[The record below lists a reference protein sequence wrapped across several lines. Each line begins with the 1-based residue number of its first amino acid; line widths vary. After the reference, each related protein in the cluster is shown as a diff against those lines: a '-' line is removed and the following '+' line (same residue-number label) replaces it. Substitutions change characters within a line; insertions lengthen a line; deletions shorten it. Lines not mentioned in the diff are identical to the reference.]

1 MDDGEYQLGGCSMQ
15 VRDIMLSTKVKLRP
29 QDSIRKAIKLLKS
42 SKLHGVTV
50 VDEVGQLMGYFSL
63 SNLFDCLL
71 NELSIDTSI
80 EKYYIREVAYIRE
93 DKSFNDLGE
102 LSHWLHARRV
112 GQTPVVNMAN
122 EPIGVITQA
131 GAVNELLDQTE
142 YLYKELSTVIEN
154 VPAGI
159 IATNDQGSVTLA
171 NQYAKNILKEVQ
183 VGKYIGDFVNDL
195 KDDFSPIVQGAWIM
209 PHKIEYQALKLIAT
223 AVPIYQNTIIK
234 GATFVLQDLTDV
246 EEIAHEL
253 KIVKELKMTLETVLE
268 VAYEGVAVLDEQGRL
283 SMANANFCKRV
294 GVSKEQVIGQNINK
308 FVPLTDNQSPLKV
321 LEINARPCVISTLPF
336 TKESNTKGTVVKIYE
351 DLDQLADVMQQIN
364 RINMQLNYYKDELF
378 KVNGTCYTIS
388 NIVCNNERI
397 AKLKT
402 QALQVARSN
411 STVLITGES
420 GTGKELFAH
429 SIHNA
434 SNRRKEPFIK
444 VNCSAIPGDLAESE
458 LFGYED
464 GAFTGAR
471 KQGKPGK
478 FELAGGGTIFLDE
491 IGDMPF
497 LLQSKLLRVIQE
509 KEVER
514 VGDVKTRKIDVR
526 IIAATNKD
534 LKRLVA
540 EGKFREDLYFRLNVI
555 DLKIPPLRERKR
567 DIPVLADTF
576 IRKYNNSFT
585 KRVDGIT
592 DAALEVLV
600 HYNWPGNIRELE
612 NVIERV
618 LNYVECGL
626 IDLQD
631 LPEEIRQAGKIS
643 RGQSLIGQ
651 SLAKIEQEAIQAALA
666 EAQGN
671 KSKAARLL
679 GISRSKL
686 YEKLSQMIDI

>member
-1 MDDGEYQLGGCSMQ
+1 ME
-15 VRDIMLSTKVKLRP
+15 VRDIMLSTRVQLRP
-29 QDSIRKAIKLLKS
+29 QDSIRKAIELLKS
-42 SKLHGVTV
+42 SKLHGVPV
-50 VDEVGQLMGYFSL
+50 VDEVGQLIGYFSN
-63 SNLFDCLL
+63 STLFDCLL
-71 NELSIDTSI
+71 NDLSIDSAV
-80 EKYYIREVAYIRE
+80 EEYYIREVAYLRE
-93 DKSFNDLGE
+93 DKSFNDLEE
-102 LSHWLHARRV
+102 LTHWLHAVRV
-112 GQTPVVNMAN
+112 GQTPVINMAN

-131 GAVNELLDQTE
+131 GAVNELLDRTE
-142 YLYKELSTVIEN
+142 YLYNELSSVIEN

-159 IATNDQGSVTLA
+159 IATNDKGSVTLA

-183 VGKYIGDFVNDL
+183 VGKYIGDFLNDL
-195 KDDFSPIVQGAWIM
+195 KEDFEPIVEGAWIV

-223 AVPIYQNTIIK
+223 AVPIHQNKIIK

-246 EEIAHEL
+246 EGIAHEL
-253 KIVKELKMTLETVLE
+253 IIVKELKKTLETVLE

-283 SMANANFCKRV
+283 SMANAKFCKRV
-294 GVSKEQVIGQNINK
+294 GKSKEQIIGQNINE
-308 FVPLTDNQSPLKV
+308 FVPLTDNQLPLKV
-321 LEINARPCVISTLPF
+321 LEINAKPCVISTLPF
-336 TKESNTKGTVVKIYE
+336 AKESNTKGTVVKIYE
-351 DLDQLADVMQQIN
+351 DLDQLDDVMQQLN
-364 RINMQLNYYKDELF
+364 RLNMQLNYYKDELL
-378 KVNGTCYTIS
+378 KVNGTSYTIG
-388 NIVCNNERI
+388 NIVCSNDRI

-478 FELAGGGTIFLDE
+478 FELACGGTIFLDE
-491 IGDMPF
+491 IGDMPI

-514 VGDVKTRKIDVR
+514 VGDVKTRKVDVR

-534 LKRLVA
+534 LRRLIA
-540 EGKFREDLYFRLNVI
+540 EGKFREDLFFRLNVI
-555 DLKIPPLRERKR
+555 DLKIPPLRERKL
-567 DIPVLADTF
+567 DIPVLVDSF

-600 HYNWPGNIRELE
+600 HHNWPGNIRELE
-612 NVIERV
+612 NVIERM

-631 LPEEIRQAGKIS
+631 LPEEIRQTEKFSGKT
-643 RGQSLIGQ
+643 GQSLTGQ
-651 SLAKIEQEAIQAALA
+651 SMANIEQEAIQTALA
-666 EAQGN
+666 VAHGN
-671 KSKAARLL
+671 KSKAAKLL

-686 YEKLSQMIDI
+686 YEKLSQNTMKEP

>member
-1 MDDGEYQLGGCSMQ
+1 MQ
-15 VRDIMLSTKVKLRP
+15 VRDIMLSTTIQLRP
-29 QDSIRKAIKLLKS
+29 QDSIRKAIELLKN
-42 SKLHGVTV
+42 SKLHGVPV
-50 VDEVGQLMGYFSL
+50 VDEIGQLIGYFSH
-63 SNLFDCLL
+63 STLFDCLL
-71 NELSIDTSI
+71 NDLSIDTSI
-80 EKYYIREVAYIRE
+80 DEYYIREVAYLRE
-93 DKSFNDLGE
+93 DKSFHDLGE
-102 LSHWLHARRV
+102 LAHWLHTVRV

-122 EPIGVITQA
+122 EPIGMMTQA
-131 GAVNELLDQTE
+131 GAVNELLDRTE
-142 YLYKELSTVIEN
+142 YLYHELASVIEN

-159 IATNDQGSVTLA
+159 IATNDQGFVTLA
-171 NQYAKNILKEVQ
+171 NQYAKSILHKVQ
-183 VGKYIGDFVNDL
+183 VGEYIGNFLTDL
-195 KDDFSPIVQGAWIM
+195 KDDFTPIVEGAWIV
-209 PHKIEYQALKLIAT
+209 PHKIEYRSLKLIAT
-223 AVPIYQNTIIK
+223 AVPIFQNTVIK

-246 EEIAHEL
+246 EGIAHEL
-253 KIVKELKMTLETVLE
+253 KTVKELKMTLETVLE

-294 GVSKEQVIGQNINK
+294 GVSKDQIIGQNINK
-308 FVPLTDNQSPLKV
+308 YVPLTDIQSPLKV

-351 DLDQLADVMQQIN
+351 DLDQLADVMQQLN

-378 KVNGTCYTIS
+378 KVNGTSYTIG
-388 NIVCNNERI
+388 NIVCSNERI

-444 VNCSAIPGDLAESE
+444 VNCSAIPGELAESE

-478 FELAGGGTIFLDE
+478 FELAVGGTIFLDE

-497 LLQSKLLRVIQE
+497 MLQSKLLRVIQE

-514 VGDVKTRKIDVR
+514 VGDIKTRKIDVR

-555 DLKIPPLRERKR
+555 DLKIPPLRERKL

-612 NVIERV
+612 NVIERM

-631 LPEEIRQAGKIS
+631 LPEEIRQTEKIS
-643 RGQSLIGQ
+643 GITGQRLIGQ
-651 SLAKIEQEAIQAALA
+651 SLANIEQEAIQIALA
-666 EAQGN
+666 QAQGN

-686 YEKLSQMIDI
+686 YEKLSRMTDNLVEHRS

>member
-1 MDDGEYQLGGCSMQ
+1 
-15 VRDIMLSTKVKLRP
+15 
-29 QDSIRKAIKLLKS
+29 
-42 SKLHGVTV
+42 LHTV
-50 VDEVGQLMGYFSL
+50 
-63 SNLFDCLL
+63 
-71 NELSIDTSI
+71 
-80 EKYYIREVAYIRE
+80 
-93 DKSFNDLGE
+93 
-102 LSHWLHARRV
+102 RV
-112 GQTPVVNMAN
+112 GQTPVVNMVN
-122 EPIGVITQA
+122 EPIGMLTQA
-131 GAVNELLDQTE
+131 GAVNELLDRTE
-142 YLYKELSTVIEN
+142 YLYKELSSVIEN

-159 IATNDQGSVTLA
+159 IATNDKGLVTLA
-171 NQYAKNILKEVQ
+171 NQYAKNILQEVQ
-183 VGKYIGDFVNDL
+183 VGEYIGDFLNDL
-195 KDDFSPIVQGAWIM
+195 KDDFAPIVEGGWIV
-209 PHKIEYQALKLIAT
+209 PHKIEYQTLKLIAT

-246 EEIAHEL
+246 EGIAHEL
-253 KIVKELKMTLETVLE
+253 KIVKELKKTLETVLE
-268 VAYEGVAVLDEQGRL
+268 VAYEGVAVLDEKGQL
-283 SMANANFCKRV
+283 NMANANFCKRV
-294 GVSKEQVIGQNINK
+294 GVSKEQIIGQNIDN
-308 FVPLTDNQSPLKV
+308 FIPPTDNQLPLKV
-321 LEINARPCVISTLPF
+321 LEINDKPCVISTLPF

-351 DLDQLADVMQQIN
+351 DLDQLADVMQQLN

-378 KVNGTCYTIS
+378 KVNGTSYTIG
-388 NIVCNNERI
+388 NIVCSNERI

-444 VNCSAIPGDLAESE
+444 VNCSAIPGELAESE

-471 KQGKPGK
+471 KQGKLGK

-514 VGDVKTRKIDVR
+514 VGDVKTRKVDVR

-555 DLKIPPLRERKR
+555 DLKIPPLRERKL

-612 NVIERV
+612 NVIERM

-631 LPEEIRQAGKIS
+631 LPEEIRQAEKI
-643 RGQSLIGQ
+643 RGITGQSLIGQ
-651 SLAKIEQEAIQAALA
+651 SLANIEQEAISLRRR
-666 EAQGN
+666 G
-671 KSKAARLL
+671 
-679 GISRSKL
+679 
-686 YEKLSQMIDI
+686 Y

>member
-1 MDDGEYQLGGCSMQ
+1 MQ
-15 VRDIMLSTKVKLRP
+15 VRDIMLSTKVQLRP
-29 QDSIRKAIKLLKS
+29 QDSIRKAIELFKS
-42 SKLHGVTV
+42 SKLHGVPV
-50 VDEVGQLMGYFSL
+50 VDEDGQLIGYFAL
-63 SNLFDCLL
+63 SNLFNCLL
-71 NELSIDTSI
+71 KDLNIDTSI
-80 EKYYIREVAYIRE
+80 KKYYIREVAFFRE
-93 DKSFNDLGE
+93 DKKFNELGDLT
-102 LSHWLHARRV
+102 HWLHTVRV

-131 GAVNELLDQTE
+131 GAVNELLDRTE
-142 YLYKELSTVIEN
+142 YLYKGLSSVIEN

-159 IATNDQGSVTLA
+159 LATDDKGFVTVV
-171 NQYAKNILKEVQ
+171 NQYAKNILLEVQ
-183 VGKYIGDFVNDL
+183 LGEYIGNFLSELNYDFTSIT
-195 KDDFSPIVQGAWIM
+195 KGARIV
-209 PHKIEYQALKLIAT
+209 PRKIEYKSLKLIAT
-223 AVPIYQNTIIK
+223 AVAIYQNSIIK
-234 GATFVLQDLTDV
+234 GAIFVLQDLTDV
-246 EEIAHEL
+246 EGIAHEL
-253 KIVKELKMTLETVLE
+253 EIVKELKMTLETVLE
-268 VAYEGVAVLDEQGRL
+268 VAYEGVAVLDEQGQL
-283 SMANANFCKRV
+283 TMANANFCKRI
-294 GVSKEQVIGQNINK
+294 GESKEQIIGQNINK
-308 FVPLTDNQSPLKV
+308 FIPLTDNQLPLKV
-321 LEINARPCVISTLPF
+321 LEINAKPCVISTLPF

-351 DLDQLADVMQQIN
+351 DLDQLADVMQQLN
-364 RINMQLNYYKDELF
+364 RINMQLNYYKDELY
-378 KVNGTCYTIS
+378 KVNGTSYTIG

-444 VNCSAIPGDLAESE
+444 VNCSAIPGELAESE

-491 IGDMPF
+491 IGDMPL

-514 VGDVKTRKIDVR
+514 VGDVKTRRVDVR

-534 LKRLVA
+534 LRRLVV

-555 DLKIPPLRERKR
+555 DLKIPPLRERR
-567 DIPVLADTF
+567 LDIPVLVDSF

-612 NVIERV
+612 NVIERM

-631 LPEEIRQAGKIS
+631 LPEEIRQAEKIS
-643 RGQSLIGQ
+643 GKTGQSLIGQ
-651 SLAKIEQEAIQAALA
+651 SLANIEQEAIKTALA

-686 YEKLSQMIDI
+686 YEKLSQSE

>member
-1 MDDGEYQLGGCSMQ
+1 MK
-15 VRDIMLSTKVKLRP
+15 VRDIMLPNRDQLRP
-29 QDSIRKAIKLLKS
+29 QDSIRKVMELLKTSKLL
-42 SKLHGVTV
+42 GVPV
-50 VDEVGQLMGYFSL
+50 VDEVGQLIGYFSL
-63 SNLFDCLL
+63 STLFSCLL
-71 NELSIDTSI
+71 NDLSIDTPI
-80 EKYYIREVAYIRE
+80 EAYYIREVAYFRE
-93 DKSFNDLGE
+93 DKSFNNLKE
-102 LSHWLHARRV
+102 LTHWLHTVRV

-122 EPIGVITQA
+122 EPIGAITQA

-142 YLYKELSTVIEN
+142 YLYNELSSVIEN

-159 IATNDQGSVTLA
+159 IATDDNGFITLA
-171 NQYAKNILKEVQ
+171 NQYAKNILQ
-183 VGKYIGDFVNDL
+183 GIGGGKYIGEFLSEL
-195 KDDFSPIVQGAWIM
+195 KDDFEPVVEGAWMI

-246 EEIAHEL
+246 EGIAHEL

-283 SMANANFCKRV
+283 NMANANFCKRV
-294 GVSKEQVIGQNINK
+294 GKSKEKIIGENINK
-308 FVPLTDNQSPLKV
+308 FVPLTDNHSPLQV
-321 LEINARPCVISTLPF
+321 LEIDSKPCVISTLPF
-336 TKESNTKGTVVKIYE
+336 TKESKIKGTVVKIYE
-351 DLDQLADVMQQIN
+351 DLDQLADVMQQVN
-364 RINMQLNYYKDELF
+364 RINMQLNYYKDELL
-378 KVNGTCYTIS
+378 KVNGTSYIIG
-388 NIVCNNERI
+388 NIICSNERT

-402 QALQVARSN
+402 QALQVARGN
-411 STVLITGES
+411 STILITGES

-434 SNRRKEPFIK
+434 SDRRKEPFIK

-478 FELAGGGTIFLDE
+478 FELASGGTIFLDE
-491 IGDMPF
+491 IGDMPY

-514 VGDVKTRKIDVR
+514 VGDVKTRKVDVR

-540 EGKFREDLYFRLNVI
+540 EGKFREDLYYRLNVI
-555 DLKIPPLRERKR
+555 DLKIPPLRERKE
-567 DIPVLADTF
+567 DIPILADYF
-576 IRKYNNSFT
+576 INKYNKSFN

-592 DAALEVLV
+592 EAALEVFD

-612 NVIERV
+612 NVIERI
-618 LNYVECGL
+618 LNYVEYGL

-631 LPEEIRQAGKIS
+631 LPDEIIQTEKFSGIAGL
-643 RGQSLIGQ
+643 SLIGQ
-651 SLAKIEQEAIQAALA
+651 SLANIEQVAIQTALT
-666 EAQGN
+666 EAKGN

-686 YEKLSQMIDI
+686 YEKLSQMPDILVDHRSS

>member
-1 MDDGEYQLGGCSMQ
+1 
-15 VRDIMLSTKVKLRP
+15 MLFNKVQLRP
-29 QDSIRKAIKLLKS
+29 QDSIRKAIELLKS

-50 VDEVGQLMGYFSL
+50 VDDVGQLIGYFSL

-71 NELSIDTSI
+71 NELSIDASI

-102 LSHWLHARRV
+102 LSDWLHARRV

-142 YLYKELSTVIEN
+142 YLYKELSSVIEN

-171 NQYAKNILKEVQ
+171 NQYAKNIFKEVQ
-183 VGKYIGDFVNDL
+183 VGKYIGDIFKDL
-195 KDDFSPIVQGAWIM
+195 KDDFSPVVQEAWIM
-209 PHKIEYQALKLIAT
+209 PHKIEYETLKLITT
-223 AVPIYQNTIIK
+223 AVPIYKNTIIK

-283 SMANANFCKRV
+283 TMANANFYKRV
-294 GVSKEQVIGQNINK
+294 GISKEQVIGQNINK
-308 FVPLTDNQSPLKV
+308 FLPLADNRLPLKV
-321 LEINARPCVISTLPF
+321 LEVNDKPCVISTLPF
-336 TKESNTKGTVVKIYE
+336 TKESNTKGMVVKIYE
-351 DLDQLADVMQQIN
+351 DLDQLGDVMQQIN

-378 KVNGTCYTIS
+378 KANGTSYTIS
-388 NIVCNNERI
+388 NIVCSNERI

-402 QALQVARSN
+402 QALKVARSN

-434 SNRRKEPFIK
+434 SNRSKEPFIK

-478 FELAGGGTIFLDE
+478 FELASGGTIFLDE

-592 DAALEVLV
+592 DAALEVLNQ
-600 HYNWPGNIRELE
+600 YNWPGNIRELE

-631 LPEEIRQAGKIS
+631 LPEEIRQKEKTSGITG
-643 RGQSLIGQ
+643 RSLIGQ
-651 SLAKIEQEAIQAALA
+651 SLANIEQEAIQAALA

-686 YEKLSQMIDI
+686 YEKLSQMIEHRS